1 MKKDYSLFNKT
12 QKEQNRLVLQA
23 KYSSKAS
30 EKIVE
35 LAFENLKDNLLVVD
49 FGCFNGKT
57 TQTFFEKYE
66 PKCKRIVGFD
76 FVQNAVDEANKN
88 LKNDKYKFFFADL
101 EAKNFEKQLQDYLK
115 SESKEYIDVAFFSY
129 VLLHLTNPQKF
140 LKLVSKYS
148 NEETV
153 IIIIDTDDSLKVCY
167 PHNEI
172 LQEELALFP
181 KIRKQLRYSNRFIGK
196 EIPNMLM
203 NAGFKNISDHS
214 AKVSTI
220 GKSIQERRDLYI
232 DDFSYRE
239 NPQKEILST
248 KKIKDLKSFNKLC
261 KRNKYLLKKIKT
273 FFEDEKFFYLR
284 VYLIF
289 VAKK

>member
-12 QKEQNRLVLQA
+12 QKEQSRLVLQA
-23 KYSSKAS
+23 KYSARAS

-35 LAFENLKDNLLVVD
+35 LAFGNLKDDLLVVD

-57 TQTFFEKYE
+57 TKAFFEKYE
-66 PKCKRIVGFD
+66 QKCKRIVGFD

-88 LKNDKYKFFFADL
+88 FKNDKYKFFFADL

-129 VLLHLTNPQKF
+129 VLLHLNNPQKF

-153 IIIIDTDDSLKVCY
+153 LIILDADDSLKVCH

-181 KIRKQLRYSNRFIGK
+181 KIRNQLRYSDRFIGK
-196 EIPNMLM
+196 KIPNMLM
-203 NAGFKNISDHS
+203 NTGFKNISDHS
-214 AKVSTI
+214 LRVSTL
-220 GKSIQERRDLYI
+220 GKSIQERRDIYI

-248 KKIKDLKSFNKLC
+248 KEIKDLETFNKLC
-261 KRNKYLLKKIKT
+261 KRNEYLLKKIKT
-273 FFEDEKFFYLR
+273 LFEDDKFFYLR
-284 VYLIF
+284 VSFIF